1 MNKPVSQENIARF
14 SGYTDVYNAARP
26 VPPEVI
32 KQSILLYAS
41 TPQVVVDIGSGTG
54 LSTQIWQGVAPQII
68 GIEPNDD
75 MRNAAQPSEGIEYR
89 AGYSNET
96 GLPDACA
103 DIVTISQAFHW
114 MDIDSTLEE
123 VHRILKPGGMFAVY
137 DCDWPP
143 AVHWQV
149 ELGYKALQS
158 KCDAL
163 NFAQE
168 KHATRNDKGSYIARF
183 NAFGKFKFVKEV
195 VCHSV
200 EPCTPE
206 RMIGIALSQ
215 GAIQDALKLGA
226 PVQPD
231 IDDFCKLVRAHC
243 PAQFE
248 IMFSYRLRLGMK

>member
-1 MNKPVSQENIARF
+1 MNKPINQANIARF
-14 SGYTDVYNAARP
+14 SGFTDVYNAARP
-26 VPPEVI
+26 MPPEVI
-32 KQSILLYAS
+32 KQSIMLYAPA
-41 TPQVVVDIGSGTG
+41 PQVVVDIGSGTG
-54 LSTQIWQGVAPQII
+54 LSTQIWQEVAPQII

-75 MRNAAQPSEGIEYR
+75 MRNAAQPGEGIEYR

-96 GLPDACA
+96 GLPDDYA

-114 MDIDSTLEE
+114 MDIDSTLDE
-123 VHRILKPGGMFAVY
+123 VYRILKPGGVLGVY

-149 ELGYKALQS
+149 EQAYKALQN
-158 KCDAL
+158 KCYRV
-163 NFAQE
+163 E
-168 KHATRNDKGSYIARF
+168 TGVTHNDKGSYLARF
-183 NAFGKFKFVKEV
+183 NEFGTFKFTREI

-200 EPCTPE
+200 ESCTPE

-226 PVQPD
+226 SVQND
-231 IDDFCKLVRAHC
+231 IEEFCQVVHARC

-248 IMFSYRLRLGMK
+248 IVFSYRLKLAIK